1 MPPSRIS
8 VKEVFLLKMDDK
20 QKKNMK
26 KSTER
31 KSDMSKEAF
40 RKQMVELYSEGRSID
55 HICSEY
61 NVPRSTFY
69 RWIRKSRTNHPDI
82 SDNDIQVIVTKI
94 AELEEEAMTYKKVLQ
109 LLKKAE

>member
-1 MPPSRIS
+1 M
-8 VKEVFLLKMDDK
+8 L
-20 QKKNMK
+20 K
-26 KSTER
+26 KSGTDKADKNKLTER

-40 RKQMVELYSEGRSID
+40 RKQLVELYSEGRSID
-55 HICSEY
+55 HICAEY

-69 RWIRKSRTNHPDI
+69 RWIRRSRTNHPDI
-82 SDNDIQVIVTKI
+82 SDTDIQVIITKI

>member
-1 MPPSRIS
+1 
-8 VKEVFLLKMDDK
+8 
-20 QKKNMK
+20 
-26 KSTER
+26 
-31 KSDMSKEAF
+31 MSKEAF
-40 RKQMVELYSEGRSID
+40 RKQLVEMYSDGRSID
-55 HICSEY
+55 HICAEY

-82 SDNDIQVIVTKI
+82 SDTDIQVIITKI

>member
-1 MPPSRIS
+1 MSS
-8 VKEVFLLKMDDK
+8 LSDK
-20 QKKNMK
+20 SKKK
-26 KSTER
+26 LIER
-31 KSDMSKEAF
+31 KSDMSKDAF

-55 HICSEY
+55 HICAEY

-82 SDNDIQVIVTKI
+82 SDTDIQVIITKI

>member
-1 MPPSRIS
+1 
-8 VKEVFLLKMDDK
+8 
-20 QKKNMK
+20 
-26 KSTER
+26 
-31 KSDMSKEAF
+31 MSKETF
-40 RKQMVELYSEGRSID
+40 RKQLVEMYSEGRSID
-55 HICSEY
+55 YICEEY

-82 SDNDIQVIVTKI
+82 SDTDIQVIITKI

>member
-1 MPPSRIS
+1 
-8 VKEVFLLKMDDK
+8 VKGVFLLKNDSSRK
-20 QKKNMK
+20 REKNNIK
-26 KSTER
+26 ER

-40 RKQMVELYSEGRSID
+40 RKQLIEMYGEGRSID
-55 HICSEY
+55 HICAEY

-69 RWIRKSRTNHPDI
+69 RWIRKSRTSHPDI
-82 SDNDIQVIVTKI
+82 SDTDIQVIITKI